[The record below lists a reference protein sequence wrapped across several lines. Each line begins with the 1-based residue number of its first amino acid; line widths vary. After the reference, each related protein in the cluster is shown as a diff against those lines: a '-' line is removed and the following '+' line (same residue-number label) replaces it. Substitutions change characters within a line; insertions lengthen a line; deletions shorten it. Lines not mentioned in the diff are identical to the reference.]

1 MQSKI
6 DRYRAELNNCYKE
19 LNAKDMERVA
29 MQLNR
34 RGITIFIAGNGGSA
48 LTASHIAL
56 DLNKWSRL
64 KGFPNLRAVS
74 LTDNVGTITA
84 WANDATYQDVFR
96 EQLVNFLRSGDV
108 VIGISASGRSMNVLK
123 AIQYAKDHGAFTI
136 GFSGFGGG
144 TLKNVADL
152 AIVSSSENY
161 GVIEDFHMSLG
172 HILAQF
178 IKEHRERDERWAE
191 ASY

>member
-6 DRYRAELNNCYKE
+6 NSYLYELIDCFEE
-19 LNAKDMERVA
+19 LDPKLMEQVV
-29 MQLNR
+29 MQLSK
-34 RGITIFIAGNGGSA
+34 RGRTIFILGNGGSA

-56 DLNKWSRL
+56 DLNKWSRV

-96 EQLVNFLRSGDV
+96 EQLANFLRSGDV

-144 TLKNVADL
+144 TLNNVADL

>member
-6 DRYRAELNNCYKE
+6 NSYLYELIDCFEE
-19 LNAKDMERVA
+19 LDPKLMEQVV
-29 MQLNR
+29 MQLSK
-34 RGITIFIAGNGGSA
+34 RGRTIFILGNGGSA

-56 DLNKWSRL
+56 DLNKWSRV

-96 EQLVNFLRSGDV
+96 EQLANLLRMGDL
-108 VIGISASGRSMNVLK
+108 VIGISASGSSMNVLK

-152 AIVSSSENY
+152 AIISSSENY

>member
-6 DRYRAELNNCYKE
+6 NSYLYELIDCFEE
-19 LNAKDMERVA
+19 LDPKLMEQVV
-29 MQLNR
+29 MQLSK
-34 RGITIFIAGNGGSA
+34 RGRTIFILGNGGSA
-48 LTASHIAL
+48 LTASHMAL
-56 DLNKWSRL
+56 DLNKWSRV
-64 KGFPNLRAVS
+64 KDFPNLRAVS

-96 EQLVNFLRSGDV
+96 EQLANFLRSGDV

-191 ASY
+191 ASL

>member
-1 MQSKI
+1 MQAKI
-6 DRYRAELNNCYKE
+6 DSYRAELNNCFKE
-19 LNAKDMERVA
+19 LNAKQMEQVV

-34 RGITIFIAGNGGSA
+34 RGRTIFILGNGGSA
-48 LTASHIAL
+48 ATASHMAL
-56 DLNKWSRL
+56 DLNKWTRV

-74 LTDNVGTITA
+74 LTDANSITA
-84 WANDATYQDVFR
+84 WANDTTYQDIFR
-96 EQLVNFLRSGDV
+96 EQLVNLLRAGDL
-108 VIGISASGRSMNVLK
+108 VIGISASGKSMNILK

-144 TLKNVADL
+144 TLANMADI

-161 GVIEDFHMSLG
+161 GVVEDFHMSLG

-178 IKEHRERDERWAE
+178 LKDFREGDERWAD

>member
-6 DRYRAELNNCYKE
+6 NSYLYELIDCFEE
-19 LNAKDMERVA
+19 LDPKLMEQVV
-29 MQLNR
+29 MQLSK
-34 RGITIFIAGNGGSA
+34 RGRTIFILGNGGSA

-56 DLNKWSRL
+56 DLNKWSRV
-64 KGFPNLRAVS
+64 KGFPNLRAIS

-96 EQLVNFLRSGDV
+96 EQLANLLRMGDL
-108 VIGISASGRSMNVLK
+108 VIGISASGSSMNVLK
-123 AIQYAKDHGAFTI
+123 AIQYAKDYGAFTI